1 MTEDYPH
8 ALEWA
13 LGQTDTPNPGRAVLR
28 QLAAMAKGEHA
39 PWTVTVPIRTLRQ
52 LTGLDRFSLRLGLA
66 QLSDLGAL
74 QIHPVAGGQI
84 RIRLN
89 P

>member
-13 LGQTDTPNPGRAVLR
+13 LGQTATPNPGRAVLQ
-28 QLAAMAKGEHA
+28 QLAAMAKGECA
-39 PWTVTVPIRTLRQ
+39 PWTIIVPIKTLRQ

-66 QLSDLGAL
+66 QLSDLGAV
-74 QIHPVAGGQI
+74 QVDPVAGGQI